1 MRAPKRSLH
10 CIFIGFNMCKV
21 VCRVTYYWKLQHF
34 LRRIPLLIPIYRTV
48 NFMLSPNIRSDN
60 V

>member
-10 CIFIGFNMCKV
+10 RILMDFNMCKV

-48 NFMLSPNIRSDN
+48 NFMLSPNIRSDD

>member
-1 MRAPKRSLH
+1 MRAPKRSLR
-10 CIFIGFNMCKV
+10 CIFFDFSQCKAIFHN
-21 VCRVTYYWKLQHF
+21 TYYWKLQHI

-48 NFMLSPNIRSDN
+48 NFMLSPNIQSDN

>member
-10 CIFIGFNMCKV
+10 RIFMDFNMCKAV
-21 VCRVTYYWKLQHF
+21 YHATYYWKLKHF
-34 LRRIPLLIPIYRTV
+34 LRRIPLLIPICRTV
-48 NFMLSPNIRSDN
+48 NFMLLPNIQSNN